1 MLFIWVGTQR
11 RKNLSSR
18 VALLPWKCFC
28 VEKKI
33 LSGFSGR
40 PFRLVENFPDGS
52 KTVWIFPDIL
62 KTFLTI
68 SNFKGAHT
76 CAALWGRVGA
86 KGCWRHFFKNSTT
99 QLRVIWVLIEKKS
112 EQTPKFAC
120 FSVWRRP
127 LHLSQAEML
136 PSHAVLKEGL
146 KWIWP
151 PPNSKWSNA

>member
-68 SNFKGAHT
+68 SNFKGAHS
-76 CAALWGRVGA
+76 CAALRGRVGA
-86 KGCWRHFFKNSTT
+86 NGCWSHFFKNRTT
-99 QLRVIWVLIEKKS
+99 QSRVVCILTETKC

-120 FSVWRRP
+120 FSVWRQS
-127 LHLSQAEML
+127 LYLSHAEML
-136 PSHAVLKEGL
+136 PSLAVLKEGI
-146 KWIWP
+146 KWRRP
-151 PPNSKWSNA
+151 PPNRKWRRP